1 MVGRTNSLT
10 GTRVENAIDTSPLTK
25 YSKTTGG
32 IYSNYNISQTLN
44 VTKGKIYSF
53 MISSDAVRYIE
64 NGTVTQVNGG
74 TILKN
79 VSNSTQL
86 IDNVCLVLTNS
97 SQLSI
102 TYLAKNNSNT
112 PNHPVY
118 LIKL

>member
-10 GTRVENAIDTSPLTK
+10 GTQIENSIDLTSSTK

-32 IYSNYNISQTLN
+32 IYSNYTVNQTIN

-53 MISSDAVRYIE
+53 MISSDQARYVENAV
-64 NGTVTQVNGG
+64 VTQVDGG

-79 VSNSTQL
+79 KSNSTEI
-86 IDNVCLVLTNS
+86 IDNICLVLANT

-102 TYLAKNNSNT
+102 TYLIKNNSNL